1 MIVFILTIILAWW
14 LTKIFWGDKV
24 GKYSLFF
31 YVPVGLFGAFL
42 SFADGSG
49 SELFSLGFALSLIFA
64 FCFVAVNVLA
74 IIVMAIRN
82 ADWSDPANQRAFLQG
97 LFGAF
102 SKGGSSS
109 YFSDDY
115 GSYVIQYRRHGSWID
130 GPGSNN
136 ERVAESM
143 FDNFV
148 ANDPRGENR
157 CRLVYKV
164 NGRVQQVL
172 STN

>member
-1 MIVFILTIILAWW
+1 MIIFIITLTLAWW

-24 GKYSLFF
+24 GKYSLFL
-31 YVPVGLFGAFL
+31 YVPLGLFGAFL
-42 SFADGSG
+42 SLSDESS

-64 FCFVAVNVLA
+64 FFFVVINVLA
-74 IIVMAIRN
+74 FVIIALRN
-82 ADWSDPANQRAFLQG
+82 MDWSNPAHQRAFLQG

-109 YFSDDY
+109 YSSDSY

-130 GPGSNN
+130 GPGSND

-143 FDNFV
+143 FDNFI
-148 ANDPRGENR
+148 ASDPRGENR

-164 NGRVQQVL
+164 NGRVEQVL

>member
-1 MIVFILTIILAWW
+1 
-14 LTKIFWGDKV
+14 
-24 GKYSLFF
+24 
-31 YVPVGLFGAFL
+31 
-42 SFADGSG
+42 
-49 SELFSLGFALSLIFA
+49 
-64 FCFVAVNVLA
+64 
-74 IIVMAIRN
+74 
-82 ADWSDPANQRAFLQG
+82 LQG

-102 SKGGSSS
+102 SKGGGSFSHS
-109 YFSDDY
+109 SDDY

-164 NGRVQQVL
+164 NGRVEQVV